1 MKETNEWKDIL
12 VELAKKLTPL
22 FAFVVLL
29 VIVIAL
35 LGKDIPDVFSA
46 LIYILSIGGL
56 LVFAVLQYF
65 QIRGKHN
72 QETDGQGPASDQA
85 TPAPQTPPATL
96 PSTDSF
102 TARECYLRAVIKDC
116 SAVRLSGLDPNASDP
131 NRGGMSLEK
140 LYVSLDTQTPKEQ
153 PEEDEKKTGRKLP
166 GRPGEERE
174 PLSALEAWMISDRR
188 RVVLLGLPGTGKSTF
203 VRYLAL
209 SMAKA
214 EMSREAELPKDWKGR
229 ALLPF
234 IISLGRFAETL
245 PADCR
250 KGRAELVEN
259 YLLQTLKDDESAKDF
274 APLALQTL
282 EREGALIMFDGL
294 DEVANLRLRPLVVQ
308 AVDDFAEKYGSNPS
322 NHFLVTCRT
331 YSYQHDAEWKLT
343 GWPTHELA
351 LLSHEK
357 INYFIKAWYEELT
370 RIEPARKDEYAHKRK
385 ELLETLQPDDRRHLL
400 DIAMFPLILTIM
412 AVVHTHY
419 GSLPDTRAEVYERCV
434 ELLLIRWQGE
444 RSVEGKLRKQ
454 SILDALQVPQTVL
467 YQALWE
473 VAYKAHSEMRKDG
486 QAALVTEDLLDGVLK
501 VYLQERDKVE
511 TFLEYCQSSN
521 GLLMLQGT
529 ISMPG
534 KPPRKV
540 YAFPHLTFEEYLAAR
555 YLADHDPEEYAYE
568 LVGKSDRWR
577 EAIKLLGEHICFGSP
592 QRPTMSA
599 LLEALSSDQPKA
611 TPEEQARMT
620 WLAGDMLVLYRR
632 AFPSKEDKSDKRV
645 FAQLRET
652 AVLPLPD
659 PRIRANCA
667 DLADELGYLP
677 DDLYDFAHI
686 VGRDGIPPFHI
697 AKHPVTNLQ
706 YKRFLDSPDFSEE
719 HFWLDFPKYDEN
731 GKPMKETWGKEGL
744 DWLIKNQQDKEA
756 SPDGKVILPRYWS
769 DPRFGIPRRTAP
781 VVGITWYEANA
792 YCRWIMEHGEL
803 PEHETLAKLTGKQP
817 NLIFRLPTENEWV
830 LAAGGEEKDR
840 YPWDKKGETTKDEQE
855 ILRRANI
862 AESGI
867 SRTTPAGMY
876 PLGRT
881 KSGIW
886 DLAGNVWEWQANFRD
901 KDHDVLGLRGGSW
914 DLNQNVARVSYR
926 GLSHP
931 YSRWDNY
938 GFRVVALSPPM

>member
-1 MKETNEWKDIL
+1 MWHKIFEQLKDFL
-12 VELAKKLTPL
+12 NTLAGKLTAIL
-22 FAFVVLL
+22 AFAVLAML
-29 VIVIAL
+29 I
-35 LGKDIPDVFSA
+35 LGVLGNYIPPNFMP
-46 LIYILSIGGL
+46 LIYIVVIGAML
-56 LVFAVLQYF
+56 IYARQSL
-65 QIRGKHN
+65 RGK
-72 QETDGQGPASDQA
+72 EKPASSESKEPKQKPDEMLGQEK
-85 TPAPQTPPATL
+85 PELPQQKPNPPMDVY
-96 PSTDSF
+96 S
-102 TARECYLRAVIKDC
+102 ARECYLRGVIKDC
-116 SAVRLSGLDPNASDP
+116 SAVRLTGLDPNASDP

-153 PEEDEKKTGRKLP
+153 PEEDEKKAGRKLP

-308 AVDDFAEKYGSNPS
+308 AADDFAEKYGRNPS

-357 INYFIKAWYEELT
+357 INYFIKAWYEELS
-370 RIEPARKDEYAHKRK
+370 RIEPARRDEYAHKRK

-444 RSVEGKLRKQ
+444 RSVEGKIRKQ

-473 VAYKAHSEMRKDG
+473 VAYKAHSETRKDG

-501 VYLQERDKVE
+501 VHLQERDKVE
-511 TFLEYCQSSN
+511 TFLEYCRSSN

-529 ISMPG
+529 ISTPG

-555 YLADHDPEEYAYE
+555 YLADQDPEDYAYE

-592 QRPTMSA
+592 QRPTISS

-632 AFPSKEDKSDKRV
+632 AFPSKEDKSDKRI

-652 AVLPLPD
+652 AIQPLSD

-667 DLADELGYLP
+667 DLADELGHLP
-677 DDLYDFAHI
+677 DDLYDFAPVEQIANLFI
-686 VGRDGIPPFHI
+686 V
-697 AKHPVTNLQ
+697 KHPVTNLQ
-706 YKRFLDSPDFSEE
+706 YKRFLDSPDFSEDR
-719 HFWLDFPKYDEN
+719 FWLDFPKYDEN
-731 GKPMKETWGKEGL
+731 GKPMKETWGKQGL
-744 DWLIKNQQDKEA
+744 EWLRKNQQDKEA
-756 SPDGKVILPRYWS
+756 SPDGNMILPRYWT
-769 DPRFGIPRRTAP
+769 DPRFGIARRTAP
-781 VVGITWYEANA
+781 VVGVTWWEVNA
-792 YCRWIMEHGEL
+792 YCKWFLKHWQSL
-803 PEHETLAKLTGKQP
+803 PEAGSISSFIIH
-817 NLIFRLPTENEWV
+817 NSSFIIRLPTESEWV
-830 LAAGGEEKDR
+830 LAAGKGTYAWGEIK
-840 YPWDKKGETTKDEQE
+840 KDEE
-855 ILRRANI
+855 ITRYANTS
-862 AESGI
+862 ESGI
-867 SRTTPAGMY
+867 NRTTPAGMY

-881 KSGIW
+881 KNGLW
-886 DLAGNVWEWQANFRD
+886 DMSGNVWEWQANLYGEGSPWPEARA
-901 KDHDVLGLRGGSW
+901 LRGGSW
-914 DLNQNVARVSYR
+914 LHAQNYARVSDRY
-926 GLSHP
+926 
-931 YSRWDNY
+931 YSRPYDLWSDY
-938 GFRVVALSPPM
+938 GFRVALASPPI